1 MLLLLLLDFSEHCP
15 LLLLLLLLLDF
26 SEHCPL
32 LLLLLLLASP
42 KLCSAR

>member
-26 SEHCPL
+26 SEHCLL

>member
-1 MLLLLLLDFSEHCP
+1 MLLFLLLGFSEHCP